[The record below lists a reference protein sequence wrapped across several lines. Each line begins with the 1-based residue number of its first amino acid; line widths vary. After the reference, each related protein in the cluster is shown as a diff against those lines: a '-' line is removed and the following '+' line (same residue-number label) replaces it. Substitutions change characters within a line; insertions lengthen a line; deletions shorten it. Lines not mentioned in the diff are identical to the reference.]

1 MTSKFFVFVLW
12 QCDYM
17 RPVWISLIH
26 PLWGLVGLWMYL
38 SFFRFG
44 KISATISMKKPS
56 GSFSFPLSLLTSF
69 PPMGLLQCI
78 YLSVLLCS
86 LSLKLPSLF
95 YILFL
100 LLLWLDHFKWLIC
113 EFASPIP
120 FIGFLSSFIV
130 FLSSKILFHSFF
142 SCFLKILAFSM
153 YCSSGLFMNIYW
165 TYLWQL
171 FWILCQV
178 AHISPFN

>member
-26 PLWGLVGLWMYL
+26 PLWGLVGLWMYI

-44 KISATISMKKPS
+44 KISATISMEKPS

-69 PPMGLLQCI
+69 PPTGLLQCM

-86 LSLKLPSLF
+86 SLKLPSLF

-142 SCFLKILAFSM
+142 PAFLKFLLFPCTVLLGSLWTFTEHTYDNCFEFS
-153 YCSSGLFMNIYW
+153 
-165 TYLWQL
+165 
-171 FWILCQV
+171 V
-178 AHISPFN
+178 R